1 MQGYFSAPES
11 YSDFFG
17 VFSKNIYRKAVW
29 VTVDIQISKWVIWCW
44 KMLLKCHFPQ
54 LHEKL
59 FVHWAKLLFISSIQ
73 NVNNIL
79 TGQILTISAVSK
91 RSVWKNVRGSL
102 WNGRSFMV
110 EKLINSSSYKL
121 HTSQWRSN
129 DAERGIRE
137 IADDRVTGHVRTFCL
152 LWTMNSAFEKL
163 NRFHSPEYYNE
174 KIISE
179 QILIILFRIRYHFT
193 FLLVRIST
201 QSYGR

>member
-137 IADDRVTGHVRTFCL
+137 INSRWSCYWARTHL
-152 LWTMNSAFEKL
+152 LFAL
-163 NRFHSPEYYNE
+163 NDELCVW
-174 KIISE
+174 KIKPVSFAW
-179 QILIILFRIRYHFT
+179 IL
-193 FLLVRIST
+193 
-201 QSYGR
+201 